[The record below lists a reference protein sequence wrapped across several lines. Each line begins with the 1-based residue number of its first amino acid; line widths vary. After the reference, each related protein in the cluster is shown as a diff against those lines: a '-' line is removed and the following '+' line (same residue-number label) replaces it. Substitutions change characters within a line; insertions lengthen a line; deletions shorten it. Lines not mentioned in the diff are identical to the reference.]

1 MKITPLFDRIVVE
14 EESEK
19 QTDSGI
25 FLGKKDV
32 DGPKIGTVIKV
43 PKENQTPDGKEFK
56 LYIKEGDKVLFNKY
70 AGAEAVLDKKT
81 VIFVRQTDI
90 LAVID

>member
-14 EESEK
+14 PENEK

-43 PKENQTPDGKEFK
+43 PEESETPDGKNFK
-56 LYIKEGDKVLFNKY
+56 LFVKEGDKVLYNKY
-70 AGAEAVLDKKT
+70 AGAEAVLGNKT
-81 VIFVRQTDI
+81 VVFIRQTDI
-90 LAVID
+90 LAIL